1 MTCRQCKERLFRKD
15 CRKCTKQF
23 ADRDINKIAEET
35 KGMGIKEVIAFVVA
49 FVILT
54 ANIVLV
60 AVNSI

>member
-1 MTCRQCKERLFRKD
+1 MTCKQCKEMLFRKD

-23 ADRDINKIAEET
+23 VDRDMHKIAEET
-35 KGMGIKEVIAFVVA
+35 KGMNIKEIIAFAVA
-49 FVILT
+49 FIILT